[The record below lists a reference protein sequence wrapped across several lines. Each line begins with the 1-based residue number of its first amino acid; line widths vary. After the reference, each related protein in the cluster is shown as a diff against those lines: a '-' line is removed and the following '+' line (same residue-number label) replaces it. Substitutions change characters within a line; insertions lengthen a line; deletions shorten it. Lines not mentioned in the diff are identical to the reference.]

1 MRRRGRRLLAVRAAV
16 PPARPVPL
24 PRVGRLLGVRR
35 LGMGRLRVG
44 RLRRAG
50 TVRGARRLLR
60 GRMRL
65 LRRAVRR
72 LRRLLGRPVRRL
84 LGRRAV
90 SVPLA
95 TGGMRGRRGAGP
107 ALPAPGRRP
116 RQRRRTHRRAVLGR
130 R

>member
-1 MRRRGRRLLAVRAAV
+1 MRRRGRRLLPVRAAV

-60 GRMRL
+60 
-65 LRRAVRR
+65 RAVRR

-95 TGGMRGRRGAGP
+95 TGGMRGRWGAGP

-116 RQRRRTHRRAVLGR
+116 RQRRRPHRRAVLGR